1 MLGQG
6 FGRSRDPER
15 GPVTK
20 GAAITPCLQ
29 PKGIGVGDAV
39 AAVEL
44 EGGDVEGAPVVL
56 GAPPSGRP

>member
-6 FGRSRDPER
+6 FGGSRDPER
-15 GPVTK
+15 IPVTQ
-20 GAAITPCLQ
+20 GTAIAAGLE

-44 EGGDVEGAPVVL
+44 ECGDVEGAPVVL
-56 GAPPSGRP
+56 DAPPSGRP